1 MPRLLSQINGSG
13 QVGIAS
19 DGTRLGNMSELNFES
34 NRVKLS
40 ATGIATVTSDPL
52 TIVGLRKTFLN
63 LLVRQRKQRNALMVS
78 IGVLIRK
85 NVCQS
90 LVDII

>member
-19 DGTRLGNMSELNFES
+19 DGTSFGNMSELNFES

-52 TIVGLRKTFLN
+52 TIIGL
-63 LLVRQRKQRNALMVS
+63 
-78 IGVLIRK
+78 
-85 NVCQS
+85 
-90 LVDII
+90 

>member
-19 DGTRLGNMSELNFES
+19 DGTSLGNMSELNFES

-40 ATGIATVTSDPL
+40 ATGIATVTSDTL
-52 TIVGLRKTFLN
+52 TIIGL
-63 LLVRQRKQRNALMVS
+63 
-78 IGVLIRK
+78 
-85 NVCQS
+85 
-90 LVDII
+90 

>member
-19 DGTRLGNMSELNFES
+19 DGTSLGNMSELNFES

-40 ATGIATVTSDPL
+40 APGIATVTSDPL
-52 TIVGLRKTFLN
+52 TIVGL
-63 LLVRQRKQRNALMVS
+63 
-78 IGVLIRK
+78 
-85 NVCQS
+85 
-90 LVDII
+90 

>member
-19 DGTRLGNMSELNFES
+19 DGTSLGNMSELNFQS

-40 ATGIATVTSDPL
+40 ATGIATS
-52 TIVGLRKTFLN
+52 
-63 LLVRQRKQRNALMVS
+63 LM
-78 IGVLIRK
+78 
-85 NVCQS
+85 
-90 LVDII
+90 